1 MIISLLSTKNTPSRT
16 QFQLLLKLLSLL
28 LKLSS
33 KYKMDSLAAGMKAL
47 MKGEME
53 KEREKLQIVIAGLE
67 ERLARI
73 DATPAHSTASK
84 GSWESYTQFER
95 LDVDTRDELEAQTKL
110 ARCNLAKL
118 NEKIQSNPKSCSHSH
133 PCLCSQN
140 RSAEIAVMSMTTLQ
154 RIEDMKKFKLDGNDL
169 FKDSKYHEALQM
181 YQKALIYYEYCFDA
195 VDSEK
200 RELEHVRLLCL
211 LNAAA
216 CTLRLESYKQCI
228 EFCNEAVEIDDKNP
242 KAFFRRAKAHR
253 LLNRYALAERDLE
266 RAAELTEGGKKCTDI
281 QREVMLLQ
289 QCEEQ
294 YKQATME
301 FAQRAIGGSSNEDN
315 N

>member
-1 MIISLLSTKNTPSRT
+1 
-16 QFQLLLKLLSLL
+16 
-28 LKLSS
+28 
-33 KYKMDSLAAGMKAL
+33 MDSLAAGMNAL

-53 KEREKLQIVIAGLE
+53 KERDKLQSVIAGLE

-73 DATPAHSTASK
+73 DATPTHSTASK

-95 LDVDTRDELEAQTKL
+95 LDVDTRDELEAQIKL
-110 ARCNLAKL
+110 ARSNLAKL
-118 NEKIQSNPKSCSHSH
+118 KEKMQSNPKSCSHSH

-154 RIEDMKKFKLDGNDL
+154 RIEDMKKFKLDGNAL
-169 FKDSKYHEALQM
+169 FNSNKCHEALQK

-200 RELEHVRLLCL
+200 RELEQVRLRCL

-216 CTLRLESYKQCI
+216 CTLRLESYKQCV
-228 EFCNEAVEIDDKNP
+228 EFCNEALEIDDKNP

-253 LLNRYALAERDLE
+253 LLNRYALAERDLK
-266 RAAELTEGGKKCTDI
+266 RAVELTEGGKKCTDI
-281 QREVMLLQ
+281 QREMMLLQ

-294 YKQATME
+294 HKQTTME
-301 FAQRAIGGSSNEDN
+301 FAQRAIGGSSSEDN

>member
-1 MIISLLSTKNTPSRT
+1 
-16 QFQLLLKLLSLL
+16 
-28 LKLSS
+28 
-33 KYKMDSLAAGMKAL
+33 MDSLAAGMKEL

-53 KEREKLQIVIAGLE
+53 KERDKLQSVIAGLE

-73 DATPAHSTASK
+73 DATPTHSTASK
-84 GSWESYTQFER
+84 GSWESYTQFDR
-95 LDVDTRDELEAQTKL
+95 LDVDTRDELEAQIKL
-110 ARCNLAKL
+110 ARSNLGKL
-118 NEKIQSNPKSCSHSH
+118 KEKEKMQSNPKSCSHSH

-154 RIEDMKKFKLDGNDL
+154 RIEEMKKFKLDGNAL
-169 FKDSKYHEALQM
+169 FKENRSHEALQM

-195 VDSEK
+195 VDCEK

-216 CTLRLESYKQCI
+216 CTLRLESYKQCV
-228 EFCNEAVEIDDKNP
+228 EFCNEALEIDDKNP
-242 KAFFRRAKAHR
+242 KAFFRRAKSHR
-253 LLNRYALAERDLE
+253 LLNRYALAKNDLE
-266 RAAELTEGGKKCTDI
+266 RTVELTEGGKKCTDI
-281 QREVMLLQ
+281 QREMMLLQ

-315 N
+315 D